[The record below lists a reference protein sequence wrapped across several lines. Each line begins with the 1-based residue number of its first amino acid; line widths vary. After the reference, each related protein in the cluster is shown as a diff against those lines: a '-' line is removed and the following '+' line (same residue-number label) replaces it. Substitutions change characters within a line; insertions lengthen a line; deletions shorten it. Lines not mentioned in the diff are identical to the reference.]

1 VITFI
6 KRSLKNERLVI
17 TYRFLRYIMQQLRS
31 ISYDALADKYIQLN
45 FSRLKYHTPSKKVY
59 LYDDDKCLWRENSKQ
74 SHSQFLLLDVMKTL
88 TAWFDST
95 EAIDYKKV
103 AVGSVNTALSICRAV
118 SIDKMEQ
125 MDSTFNPVHLYP
137 FREMV
142 VDARGSPCIFR
153 KRTSEDVITW
163 TSAFDMVDLT
173 QMENGMTLREMCNVY
188 FDAFQC
194 SASTSWLIKTCAD
207 ILFGRLPGFVITLS
221 GKSGSGKTEFTNLMK
236 TLCEKRLLCQMYG
249 KSSFMMKQRDE
260 CYSANR
266 YTLLQVEDE
275 ALPLREHELHLTRQ
289 IVFHHTYTTPHQWT
303 ALRMNAIFTF
313 LTEQV

>member
-1 VITFI
+1 
-6 KRSLKNERLVI
+6 
-17 TYRFLRYIMQQLRS
+17 MQQLRS
-31 ISYDALADKYIQLN
+31 ISYDALADKYIQLSS
-45 FSRLKYHTPSKKVY
+45 SRLKYHTPSKKVY
-59 LYDDDKCLWRENSKQ
+59 LYDEETCLWRENSKH

-88 TAWFDST
+88 TVWFDST

-103 AVGSVNTALSICRAV
+103 AVGNVNPALSICRAV
-118 SIDKMEQ
+118 SIEKM
-125 MDSTFNPVHLYP
+125 DHVDFTFNPVHLYP
-137 FREMV
+137 FLDMV
-142 VDARGSPCIFR
+142 VDASVSPCIVR
-153 KRTSEDVITW
+153 KRTPEDFITR
-163 TSAFDMVDLT
+163 TSNFEIVDLN
-173 QMENGMTLREMCNVY
+173 QMENDMTLREMCNVY

-236 TLCEKRLLCQMYG
+236 TLCEKTLICQMYG

-260 CYSANR
+260 CYSANQ

-275 ALPLREHELHLTRQ
+275 ALPLREQELHLTRQ
-289 IVFHHTYTTPHQWT
+289 IVFQHTYTTPHQWT